1 MNSDIGRF
9 TLHKT
14 RAIILC
20 TLSLE
25 STSIRPKRYQ
35 TDIPYLG
42 TGTSIN
48 LAGKDVL
55 QPRAA
60 CFLQKRIYLNVR
72 YWTRIKHP
80 SLTFSKTRALG
91 STVVSLYL
99 LAASTP
105 IVQQRCCCLLTVREA
120 TWVLVF

>member
-1 MNSDIGRF
+1 MIHELASRF
-9 TLHKT
+9 TRHVPLFSVPV
-14 RAIILC
+14 
-20 TLSLE
+20 LSLY
-25 STSIRPKRYQ
+25 STSIRPKRYR

-105 IVQQRCCCLLTVREA
+105 IVQQRCCLLTVREA